1 MMKLKTIMEQNQAS
15 ITREDISPGTMIEFL
30 HPKEHTHPKY
40 KIPNVRRFG
49 IGYVVKTTKKQRTK
63 MLQIVVANK
72 LNEQT
77 RISFTD
83 IIRVV
88 PNE

>member
-1 MMKLKTIMEQNQAS
+1 MMKLKTIMEQNQES
-15 ITREDISPGTMIEFL
+15 ITRKDLSPGTIIEFL

-40 KIPNVRRFG
+40 EISNVRRFG
-49 IGYVVKTTKKQRTK
+49 VGYVVKTTKKQKTK
-63 MLQIVVANK
+63 MLQIVVANT
-72 LNEQT
+72 LNERT

-83 IIRVV
+83 IIRVI